1 VNDTENRLRNLS
13 FRYAD
18 SVEKKVFND
27 ATKSEYGN
35 LFGNI
40 LADIVNLFQ
49 NTQIIP
55 SESVTITDQMFSV
68 DIAPDGLVG
77 VTLKL
82 RDDVT
87 IKISLNE
94 QVINR
99 FADIISCEKDVD
111 SLLDA
116 DVNTFLTTVLGFQ

>member
-1 VNDTENRLRNLS
+1 
-13 FRYAD
+13 
-18 SVEKKVFND
+18 
-27 ATKSEYGN
+27 
-35 LFGNI
+35 
-40 LADIVNLFQ
+40 
-49 NTQIIP
+49 
-55 SESVTITDQMFSV
+55 
-68 DIAPDGLVG
+68 